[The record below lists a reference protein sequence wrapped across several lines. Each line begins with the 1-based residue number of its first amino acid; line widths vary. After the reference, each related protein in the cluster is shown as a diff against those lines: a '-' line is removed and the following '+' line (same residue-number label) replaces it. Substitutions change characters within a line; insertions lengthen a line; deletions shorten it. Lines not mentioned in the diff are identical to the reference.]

1 MIKYL
6 ETLRPTFFVIKQTDH
21 INERTVGIGFIDIKN
36 GFKSKVRR
44 EQVVQSRWADEFLI
58 KSSKSRRLGV
68 SEIQI
73 NIKDRLNWYSWS
85 FGN

>member
-44 EQVVQSRWADEFLI
+44 EQVVQSR
-58 KSSKSRRLGV
+58 
-68 SEIQI
+68 
-73 NIKDRLNWYSWS
+73 
-85 FGN
+85 